1 VGQKSSVDKL
11 PKKLRAILTGMLA
24 DPACTQ
30 TQIVEAVNSA
40 AGEKVLSNSGVNRY
54 AQKMKRFT
62 EKNRQAREVAE
73 AYLERCGADSRNK
86 MGKVI
91 SEQIRLAVYDLMLGI
106 DEIKESPE
114 IDATA
119 LTDILL
125 KVSKSLRE
133 IEQAEKLNAERTA
146 TIRKDALAEAAQAV
160 EATAKSDGL
169 SADTIDKIKK
179 QILGL

>member
-1 VGQKSSVDKL
+1 MGRKSSVDRL
-11 PKKLRAILTGMLA
+11 PKKLRAMLAEMLA

-30 TQIVEAVNSA
+30 AQIVAAVNA
-40 AGEKVLSNSGVNRY
+40 QAGEKVLSSSGVNRY
-54 AQKMKRFT
+54 AQRMKRFT

-73 AYLERCGADSRNK
+73 AYLEHCGADSRNK

-91 SEQIRLAVYDLMLGI
+91 NEQIRLAAYDLMLEI
-106 DEIKESPE
+106 DEIKEKPE
-114 IDATA
+114 TDATA

-146 TIRKDALAEAAQAV
+146 GIRKDALTEAAQVV
-160 EATAKSDGL
+160 EATARSDGL
-169 SADTIDKIKK
+169 SAETVAKLKK

>member
-1 VGQKSSVDKL
+1 MGQKSSVDKL
-11 PKKLRAILTGMLA
+11 PKDLRVMLLEMLN
-24 DPACTQ
+24 DPSCTQ
-30 TQIVEAVNSA
+30 AQIVDAVNA
-40 AGEKVLSNSGVNRY
+40 EAGERVLSNSSMNRY

-91 SEQIRLAVYDLMLGI
+91 NEQIRLAAYDLMLEI
-106 DEIKESPE
+106 DEIKENPDV
-114 IDATA
+114 DAST

-133 IEQAEKLNAERTA
+133 IEQAEKLNAERTES
-146 TIRKDALAEAAQAV
+146 IRKDTLAEAAEAM

-169 SADTIDKIKK
+169 TAETIDKIKK

>member
-1 VGQKSSVDKL
+1 VGRKSSVDRL
-11 PKKLRAILTGMLA
+11 PKELRAVLLEMLA

-30 TQIVEAVNSA
+30 ARIVEAVNA
-40 AGEKVLSNSGVNRY
+40 QAGEKVLSNSGVNRY
-54 AQKMKRFT
+54 AQRMKRFT

-73 AYLERCGADSRNK
+73 AYLEHCGADSRNK

-91 SEQIRLAVYDLMLGI
+91 NEQIRLAAYDLMLEI
-106 DEIKESPE
+106 DEIKEKPE
-114 IDATA
+114 TDATA

-146 TIRKDALAEAAQAV
+146 GIRKDALTEAAQVVA
-160 EATAKSDGL
+160 EEGAKAGFDKEK
-169 SADTIDKIKK
+169 IDLIRQKI
-179 QILGL
+179 IGI

>member
-1 VGQKSSVDKL
+1 MGQKSSVDKL
-11 PKKLRAILTGMLA
+11 PQKLRAQLLEMLA

-30 TQIVEAVNSA
+30 ARIVEAINAKAGKKVISA
-40 AGEKVLSNSGVNRY
+40 SGMNRY
-54 AQKMKRFT
+54 AQKMRRFT

-91 SEQIRLAVYDLMLGI
+91 NEQIRLAAYDLMLEI
-106 DEIKESPE
+106 DEIREDPE
-114 IDATA
+114 IDAAA

-133 IEQAEKLNAERTA
+133 IEQAEKLNAERTEG
-146 TIRKDALAEAAQAV
+146 IRKDALADAAEIV
-160 EATAKSDGL
+160 GREGAKAGL
-169 SADTIDKIKK
+169 TEDAIGEIRKK
-179 QILGL
+179 ILGV

>member
-1 VGQKSSVDKL
+1 MGRKSSVDRL
-11 PKKLRAILTGMLA
+11 PKKLRAMLTEMLA

-30 TQIVEAVNSA
+30 TQIVDAVNNA

-54 AQKMKRFT
+54 ARKMKRFT

-91 SEQIRLAVYDLMLGI
+91 NEQIRLAAYDLMLEI
-106 DEIKESPE
+106 DEIKEKPE

-146 TIRKDALAEAAQAV
+146 TIRKDTLEEAAKAV